1 MNSVTET
8 NNWKLQWNSYN
19 NRDGS
24 FTVFFNNDQILTK
37 KMYGNIC
44 RTFDSKLKK
53 NVNFL
58 TFVETSEKF
67 DFELFDNFIKSIE
80 ADETVRFVFDAWD
93 GCEAFKYKS
102 ETKVLTFEF
111 SKWSSNMDFTLKLTD
126 DMRMQFAEEFK
137 KFLDFYKQYFES
149 KNKPKTKSK
158 SNNDDVLNEAQNNV
172 KETED
177 EDSDDSEDEIT
188 VLANI
193 QPSSNV

>member
-1 MNSVTET
+1 
-8 NNWKLQWNSYN
+8 
-19 NRDGS
+19 
-24 FTVFFNNDQILTK
+24 
-37 KMYGNIC
+37 MYGNIC

-67 DFELFDNFIKSIE
+67 DFELFDNFIKSLE
-80 ADETVRFVFDAWD
+80 SDKTVHFVFDAWD
-93 GCEAFKYKS
+93 GCEAFRYKS
-102 ETKVLTFEF
+102 ETKVLIFEF
-111 SKWSSNMDFTLKLTD
+111 SKWTSNMDFTLKLTN

-158 SNNDDVLNEAQNNV
+158 SNSNNNDVLNEAQNNV
-172 KETED
+172 EEAED
-177 EDSDDSEDEIT
+177 EDSEDSEDEIT